1 MVFEQEYKL
10 DVCLQDILNNTQI
23 NKTTLIHVKKVK
35 MIRILKNKNKI

>member
-10 DVCLQDILNNTQI
+10 DVYLQDIVTNTQI
-23 NKTTLIHVKKVK
+23 KTTLIHVKKVK

>member
-10 DVCLQDILNNTQI
+10 DVYLQDILNNTQI
-23 NKTTLIHVKKVK
+23 KTTLIHVKKVK

>member
-10 DVCLQDILNNTQI
+10 DVYLQDILNTQI
-23 NKTTLIHVKKVK
+23 KTTLIHVKKVK